1 MYSIPTHTHSLHFTD
16 SLHHKFPPPKR
27 DSSNGSSRFPI
38 NGIWVT
44 SKRRSHAKSSM
55 PNTDATTTTH
65 DEKKDQ
71 INEEGTLASG
81 STSVGGSATS
91 FLSVLC
97 PLLKLFGGG
106 DPSVERNDFLEVST
120 SSLSSL
126 ARFPWGSKSV
136 IRTSRSEE
144 DARSAPLH
152 LQLYEFE
159 ACPFCRRVREAMTE
173 LDLSVE
179 GKPIGAP
186 TVNGKF
192 VFIHLIKSHQT
203 GEVLSSAHLLRDS
216 TPKVYP
222 CPKGSVRH
230 REVVRRIGGKD
241 QFPFLVDPN
250 TGISMY
256 ESGDIV
262 KYLFQQYAHG
272 KNPSTGLLE
281 RGDSHVILIEE
292 LQELEIEKIST
303 NTKKI
308 KWKGRAKMAK
318 FARIVRE
325 ALCELELPYILHNV
339 GEGSSKTEFLLQLSG
354 SRKVPYLIDPNTETQ
369 LGDYKKI
376 LSYLFETYSASNKMP
391 SS

>member
-1 MYSIPTHTHSLHFTD
+1 MYSIPTHTHSLRFTD

-71 INEEGTLASG
+71 INEEGTLATG

-106 DPSVERNDFLEVST
+106 DPSVERNDFLEDILNIAFS
-120 SSLSSL
+120 
-126 ARFPWGSKSV
+126 
-136 IRTSRSEE
+136 
-144 DARSAPLH
+144 
-152 LQLYEFE
+152 E
-159 ACPFCRRVREAMTE
+159 ACPFCRRVQEAMTE

-186 TVNGKF
+186 TVKF

-222 CPKGSVRH
+222 CPKGS
-230 REVVRRIGGKD
+230 D
-241 QFPFLVDPN
+241 
-250 TGISMY
+250 
-256 ESGDIV
+256 
-262 KYLFQQYAHG
+262 
-272 KNPSTGLLE
+272 
-281 RGDSHVILIEE
+281 
-292 LQELEIEKIST
+292 IEK
-303 NTKKI
+303 
-308 KWKGRAKMAK
+308 
-318 FARIVRE
+318 
-325 ALCELELPYILHNV
+325 
-339 GEGSSKTEFLLQLSG
+339 
-354 SRKVPYLIDPNTETQ
+354 
-369 LGDYKKI
+369 
-376 LSYLFETYSASNKMP
+376 
-391 SS
+391 